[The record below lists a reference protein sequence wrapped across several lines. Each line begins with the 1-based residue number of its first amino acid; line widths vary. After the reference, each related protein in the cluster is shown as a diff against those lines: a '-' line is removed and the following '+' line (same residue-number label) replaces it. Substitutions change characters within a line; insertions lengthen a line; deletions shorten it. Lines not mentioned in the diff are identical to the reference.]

1 MSDQFANDD
10 GVVDDERGSEVEDYT
25 GEVPRTSPTDAAAP
39 ASGGATSGFGDGD
52 VADVADIG
60 EEIADDDLATSIY
73 DVQALVAER
82 DAMKE
87 LAMRTQADF
96 ENFRRRAAAQR
107 DADIDRAT
115 GRIAESLL
123 PVLDAVE
130 AAYIQHPDEVGPLLN
145 ALLAE
150 LKKLGL
156 EALDLEGQPFD
167 PEVADAVA
175 HEPAEGDEV
184 VVTEVLR
191 SGYSWRGRTLRP
203 AMVRTKG

>member
-10 GVVDDERGSEVEDYT
+10 AVVDDERGSEVEDYT
-25 GEVPRTSPTDAAAP
+25 GEVPRTSATDAAAP

-52 VADVADIG
+52 VADVG
-60 EEIADDDLATSIY
+60 EETADDDLATAIY

-96 ENFRRRAAAQR
+96 ENFRRRAGAQR

-130 AAYIQHPDEVGPLLN
+130 AAYIQHPDEIGPLLN
-145 ALLAE
+145 VLLTE
-150 LKKLGL
+150 LKKQGL
-156 EALDLEGQPFD
+156 EVLDLEGQPFD

-191 SGYSWRGRTLRP
+191 SGYSWRGKTLRP